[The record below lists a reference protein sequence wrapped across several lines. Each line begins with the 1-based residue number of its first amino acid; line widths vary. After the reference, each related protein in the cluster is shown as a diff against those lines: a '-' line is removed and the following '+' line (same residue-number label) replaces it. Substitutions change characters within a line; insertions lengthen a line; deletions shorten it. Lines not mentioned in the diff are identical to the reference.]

1 VHRTILS
8 ASPGVGG
15 LIPCIE
21 RRTVTV
27 TVTETHVDLDPA
39 DVALAERDRQVSK
52 ADVATLR
59 NLEYGIAQLQ
69 AQLAHKTLLRDELLE
84 RLAMPEE
91 EMDDER
97 ESA

>member
-1 VHRTILS
+1 M
-8 ASPGVGG
+8 
-15 LIPCIE
+15 
-21 RRTVTV
+21 

-84 RLAMPEE
+84 RLAVPTEE
-91 EMDDER
+91 APARPVVKVYDGVIDT
-97 ESA
+97 AA

>member
-1 VHRTILS
+1 M
-8 ASPGVGG
+8 
-15 LIPCIE
+15 
-21 RRTVTV
+21 
-27 TVTETHVDLDPA
+27 TVTETHVDLDP
-39 DVALAERDRQVSK
+39 

-91 EMDDER
+91 DA
-97 ESA
+97 SALR